1 MKVNVLL
8 WIIFAVVGVTAQVQL
23 ESQDLAN
30 LVKVSEIYSADI
42 NLRGEGLENS
52 LKPYRSPRLNRL
64 IDTLVVVNKGEGG
77 ILADRYL
84 ERPSDDDLYFWYVIR
99 EIHYNRTHESKKPR
113 PADEVAKET
122 LAKKID
128 TRWLVDNYYYRIRG
142 GIASHFND
150 ADLSKT
156 DLKIDELG
164 LNDKTERAIFY
175 LNFMDAIGG
184 GRFMVLLATKNFQRI
199 LDFTK
204 RFPKF
209 NGKDYYAF
217 NDFDYDDFAWI
228 GYEEVESYNS
238 RHLDRL
244 YVTLI
249 AHHRAETTVGNKAAA
264 DRIRNGSILSEPAYF
279 RYSSAPDVLRSINDS
294 SK

>member
-1 MKVNVLL
+1 MKLSLVL
-8 WIIFAVVGVTAQVQL
+8 WILFAVVGGTAQVQL

-30 LVKVSEIYSADI
+30 LVKVSEIYSADV
-42 NLRGEGLENS
+42 NLRSEGLESS
-52 LKPYRSPRLNRL
+52 LKPYRSPKLNQL
-64 IDTLVVVNKGEGG
+64 IDTLVVLAKGEGG

-84 ERPSDDDLYFWYVIR
+84 KRPSDDDLYLWYVIR

-113 PADEVAKET
+113 AGDEVAKET

-128 TRWLVDNYYYRIRG
+128 TRWLLDNYYYRIRG

-150 ADLSKT
+150 ADLSKL

-164 LNDKTERAIFY
+164 FNDKTERAIFY
-175 LNFMDAIGG
+175 LNFMEAIGG

-209 NGKDYYAF
+209 NGKEYYTF
-217 NDFDYDDFAWI
+217 NNFDFDDFEWI
-228 GYEEVESYNS
+228 GYEKVESYNS
-238 RHLDRL
+238 RHLERL

-249 AHHRAETTVGNKAAA
+249 AHHRAETSAGSKTIAEK
-264 DRIRNGSILSEPAYF
+264 IRKESILSEPKYF
-279 RYSSAPDVLRSINDS
+279 EYSSVPDILRSINDS
-294 SK
+294 PN